1 MVIQVQSIGYA
12 YAAALVFL
20 QVVSVG
26 MEDTLDT
33 VTPLFEHY
41 TGIPVVD
48 EDNKCVGII
57 SNIDVA
63 RYARG
68 RAIGLP
74 TTLVK

>member
-1 MVIQVQSIGYA
+1 MHRACKMHTQ
-12 YAAALVFL
+12 LLLDCF

-26 MEDTLDT
+26 MEDTLDM
-33 VTPLFEHY
+33 VTPLFELY

-68 RAIGLP
+68 KAQSLP
-74 TTLVK
+74 TTRVK

>member
-1 MVIQVQSIGYA
+1 
-12 YAAALVFL
+12 
-20 QVVSVG
+20 

-33 VTPLFEHY
+33 VTPLFERY

-48 EDNKCVGII
+48 DDNKCVGII

-74 TTLVK
+74 ATLVK